1 MTEDFENEKLTLEQN
16 NQDEIKEVHSLY
28 EKKLD

>member
-16 NQDEIKEVHSLY
+16 HQDEIKEVHSLY